1 MSTRRKIQLLL
12 WTYFWLLI
20 FEGALRKW
28 VLPGLSTPLLL
39 VRDPVA
45 IAAIMLGW
53 PYLTRRPWVGW
64 VGLLWGIGGAG
75 VFFAMA
81 VGHQD
86 LVTALYGAR
95 ILWIHWPLIF
105 LFAAVFTRD
114 DVYTF
119 AKAAAFIA
127 IPMAVLIALQF
138 SSPQSH
144 FVNLAPGGDEGVGFS
159 GALGKFRPPGTFSFT
174 NGLSEYLGFA
184 AACVVALLVSG
195 PRPLPKWIWASCA
208 ALVVSLPV
216 SISRTVLF
224 KYVLVVIPTA
234 VASSLSGRNIKN
246 FLLAGVLVCLV
257 ALAASQLPIFRDAQR
272 AFTSRWETA
281 TKAEGED
288 EGVRGVL
295 RQRVGGGTIGAA
307 ARAFD
312 APVLG
317 HGVGLGTNVGS
328 MRAGGRRGF
337 TLGEAAWQ
345 VTIAEL
351 GPALGLLYIGL
362 RVAMTIWLLRLAWRQ
377 AVRGNAAPLILGGSA
392 LPLVFF
398 APTAQ
403 ATSLGFIVVGA
414 GLMLAAGNATKVQ
427 TEARLRTLRTAQPGP
442 EGILVPK
449 AKR

>member
-119 AKAAAFIA
+119 AKVTAFIA
-127 IPMAVLIALQF
+127 IPMVVLIALQY
-138 SSPQSH
+138 SLPQSH
-144 FVNLAPGGDEGVGFS
+144 FVNQAPGGEEGVGFT
-159 GALGKFRPPGTFSFT
+159 GALGRFRPPGTFSFT
-174 NGLSEYLGFA
+174 NGLAEFLGFA

-208 ALVVSLPV
+208 ALVVALPV
-216 SISRTVLF
+216 SISRTVFF
-224 KYVLVVIPTA
+224 KYVLAVIFAA

-246 FLLAGVLVCLV
+246 FLAGGVLVCLV

-272 AFTSRWETA
+272 AFVARWESA
-281 TKAEGED
+281 TRIEGGED
-288 EGVRGVL
+288 GVRGVL
-295 RQRVGGGTIGAA
+295 RERVGEGT
-307 ARAFD
+307 
-312 APVLG
+312 LG
-317 HGVGLGTNVGS
+317 VEFQKVVH
-328 MRAGGRRGF
+328 ARRG
-337 TLGEAAWQ
+337 
-345 VTIAEL
+345 
-351 GPALGLLYIGL
+351 
-362 RVAMTIWLLRLAWRQ
+362 
-377 AVRGNAAPLILGGSA
+377 
-392 LPLVFF
+392 
-398 APTAQ
+398 
-403 ATSLGFIVVGA
+403 
-414 GLMLAAGNATKVQ
+414 
-427 TEARLRTLRTAQPGP
+427 
-442 EGILVPK
+442 
-449 AKR
+449 